1 MWHQEMQ
8 LKRNFFDGW
17 KIWNFTIGGKFINE
31 NPIWSF
37 RQMPQ
42 QKAGGILQKNFHRG
56 KWSKEEKIFH
66 TNVLELLA
74 LKLLIITFT
83 RNLSHLTIHVPV
95 ENKIALAY
103 ISLEEGWQPQSTAFK
118 NQQASLEL
126 STISSDYN
134 YCRVASKQVECQS
147 RLGVQECNR
156 FIWLETTW
164 ESFS

>member
-1 MWHQEMQ
+1 MKNLKLYNRRKIQQREPEMIIQ
-8 LKRNFFDGW
+8 TDASTKSWGHIAKEF
-17 KIWNFTIGGKFINE
+17 
-31 NPIWSF
+31 S
-37 RQMPQ
+37 Q
-42 QKAGGILQKNFHRG
+42 G

-156 FIWLETTW
+156 FI
-164 ESFS
+164 